1 MGCAKKEET
10 GSELRNLTT
19 ELRRKRLTYSLET
32 EKLDIVVEREVP
44 ATSFLLKEPRGHGS
58 FRLS

>member
-1 MGCAKKEET
+1 MGCGKKEET

-32 EKLDIVVEREVP
+32 EKLDIVVERELP
-44 ATSFLLKEPRGHGS
+44 ATFLLKEPRGHGS
-58 FRLS
+58 FRVS